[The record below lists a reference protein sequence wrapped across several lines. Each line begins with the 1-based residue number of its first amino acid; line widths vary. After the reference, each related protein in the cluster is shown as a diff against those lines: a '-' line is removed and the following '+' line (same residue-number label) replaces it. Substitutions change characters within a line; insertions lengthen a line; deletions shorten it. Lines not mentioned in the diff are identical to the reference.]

1 MIFQCFVFAFS
12 YQNYQRN
19 LRDRQQLERL
29 QEAAGAGEPDVI
41 DAPAENVEQPNANV
55 NATESNSENNQ
66 RNDAESTPLTNPDA
80 ESSTT
85 TPSTPSAEQDEN
97 RLPTVTLLR
106 TFILSFF
113 SSLIPETP
121 AV

>member
-1 MIFQCFVFAFS
+1 M
-12 YQNYQRN
+12 
-19 LRDRQQLERL
+19 ERL
-29 QEAAGAGEPDVI
+29 QEAAGEPDVI
-41 DAPAENVEQPNANV
+41 DAPAENIEQPNANV
-55 NATESNSENNQ
+55 NANANANESNSENNQ
-66 RNDAESTPLTNPDA
+66 RNDAESTPLINSDA

-85 TPSTPSAEQDEN
+85 PSTLSTEQDEN

>member
-1 MIFQCFVFAFS
+1 M
-12 YQNYQRN
+12 
-19 LRDRQQLERL
+19 ERL
-29 QEAAGAGEPDVI
+29 QNAAREEPDVI
-41 DAPAENVEQPNANV
+41 DATPNENNEQQPNESENGNAENNRVNASETPANV
-55 NATESNSENNQ
+55 TT
-66 RNDAESTPLTNPDA
+66 DT
-80 ESSTT
+80 SSTSS
-85 TPSTPSAEQDEN
+85 PSSTQPTSGEQDENN